1 MVTFKK
7 IQRQNLIQIYT
18 KTHQIAPL
26 KKLLGGGACPQTPLA
41 KRHALHP
48 ARWCIF
54 LLNITPPPCLNMD
67 LRHCIQVWFSN

>member
-18 KTHQIAPL
+18 KTHQMAPL

-48 ARWCIF
+48 AR
-54 LLNITPPPCLNMD
+54 
-67 LRHCIQVWFSN
+67 